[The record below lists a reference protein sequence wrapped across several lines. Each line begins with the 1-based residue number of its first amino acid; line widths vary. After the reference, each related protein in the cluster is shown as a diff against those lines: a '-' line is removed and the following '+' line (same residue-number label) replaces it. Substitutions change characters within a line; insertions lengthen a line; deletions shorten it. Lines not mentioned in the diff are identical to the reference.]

1 MVLLFWPTPWLAHDS
16 WHIQDWFEVFK
27 ERKKT
32 TSLLS
37 FPLVHYLGR
46 QEDFWDTF
54 LVQTKQKENS
64 AFFFSIF
71 WCYTISKFV
80 LQVGNIP
87 SLDIWGFLRF
97 VLGDLVYFCEVFSSC
112 NLHLGVFVRLMPF
125 GHFVNSFGDSG
136 RN

>member
-1 MVLLFWPTPWLAHDS
+1 MTLGIFKIGLKSSRKEKKNYKSFVFSFGSSSWSARRLLG
-16 WHIQDWFEVFK
+16 
-27 ERKKT
+27 
-32 TSLLS
+32 
-37 FPLVHYLGR
+37 YLFGS
-46 QEDFWDTF
+46 
-54 LVQTKQKENS
+54 KQKS

-71 WCYTISKFV
+71 WCYTIGKFV
-80 LQVGNIP
+80 LQVGNVS

>member
-1 MVLLFWPTPWLAHDS
+1 MTLGIFKIGLKS
-16 WHIQDWFEVFK
+16 SRK
-27 ERKKT
+27 ERKKK
-32 TSLLS
+32 LQVFLS

-71 WCYTISKFV
+71 WCYTIGKFV
-80 LQVGNIP
+80 LQVGNVS